1 MKLSSHLWHGL
12 SGEHA
17 LVDNA
22 WSSKKEEVAGNEV
35 VVLRSVDRNQIA
47 DYQLVGRNRSPTS
60 VAVYLINDNM
70 LFLILTHLLIQIPMK
85 ITKRKIINFKPS

>member
-1 MKLSSHLWHGL
+1 MKISSHLWHGL

-47 DYQLVGRNRSPTS
+47 DYQLVG
-60 VAVYLINDNM
+60 
-70 LFLILTHLLIQIPMK
+70 
-85 ITKRKIINFKPS
+85 